1 MLRVDPQGKAFL
13 LLDTNFEEVR
23 SLRYD
28 DKGVLYVAAVNGKGG
43 KSAPPRGEGGVSG
56 GAATST
62 PAPSSEPVPV
72 VSVSTEITA
81 VVVDS
86 ASSTSSSSSAPDRRS
101 LKGGVYRIA
110 PDGLWDKLWES
121 REDSP
126 YDVAFDAQNRLLIA
140 TGSRGKLYRLE
151 GDPLLP
157 TLIAT
162 AGGQQVTSLWRDG
175 RGRVYY
181 ATANP
186 GTVYRL
192 AADRAAKGT
201 YESETHDAGMVSS
214 WGTISWRGNTPA
226 GSTIEISTRSGN
238 ADTPNDTWSD
248 WSAPYT
254 TATGSAIS
262 NAFSLGNG
270 KKSVFDRDGEGGDR
284 DPEADPARP
293 QPHAPASRRTG
304 PAARYPAPRT
314 VAGTVAD
321 TAPGAASGAAS

>member
-1 MLRVDPQGKAFL
+1 M
-13 LLDTNFEEVR
+13 
-23 SLRYD
+23 
-28 DKGVLYVAAVNGKGG
+28 
-43 KSAPPRGEGGVSG
+43 
-56 GAATST
+56 
-62 PAPSSEPVPV
+62 
-72 VSVSTEITA
+72 
-81 VVVDS
+81 
-86 ASSTSSSSSAPDRRS
+86 
-101 LKGGVYRIA
+101 YRIA

-248 WSAPYT
+248 WSAPYP
-254 TATGSAIS
+254 AADGSAIS
-262 NAFSLGNG
+262 SPN
-270 KKSVFDRDGEGGDR
+270 
-284 DPEADPARP
+284 
-293 QPHAPASRRTG
+293 
-304 PAARYPAPRT
+304 ARYLQWRATLSSTLRDDDFAVMVPMAAAWA
-314 VAGTVAD
+314 AGESA
-321 TAPGAASGAAS
+321 